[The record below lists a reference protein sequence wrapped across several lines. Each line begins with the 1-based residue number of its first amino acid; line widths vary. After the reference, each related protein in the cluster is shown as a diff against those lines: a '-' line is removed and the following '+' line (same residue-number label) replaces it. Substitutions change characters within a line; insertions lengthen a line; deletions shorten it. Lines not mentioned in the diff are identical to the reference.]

1 MHTTHTM
8 ATRRRT
14 DAHYAG
20 SEDEGPNAC
29 DGASANVVDAVF
41 VGFARSDLIIFGGEG
56 GGPFGS
62 IYLRLSCGGVVHQLF
77 GVVFYNNKFPGGV
90 WFYFAYAST
99 PWTSLLLSRGRP
111 SCSGGAHI
119 ALRARGGAAPASFG
133 RLSAARPA
141 AAAQPA
147 ARARTVQTT
156 CTANTNTIHL

>member
-119 ALRARGGAAPASFG
+119 ALSPRRCRARLIRPPRPT
-133 RLSAARPA
+133 RL
-141 AAAQPA
+141 AQP
-147 ARARTVQTT
+147 ARTVQTT
-156 CTANTNTIHL
+156 QTQTPFTCSCS